1 MGNNSSEKL
10 LASYAS
16 DNSGESFDASLQI
29 HSRYQNRL
37 ILLAKK
43 RLLGV
48 LKSKIDP
55 DDIAQETFAAFFAMA
70 DQNEVRWKERG
81 DLWRLLAGIAINK
94 VKQQFER
101 YSTLKRDLKT
111 ETRLPEATSQ
121 VGDRDVV
128 ELAELVEHVLESEKP
143 LVTTVL
149 NLRLAGFS
157 FEEIAQRVGRSTRTI
172 RRLLESLK
180 AKLITDQELSLRL
193 SVDSTIKPSID
204 VVDYHDFH
212 LLRMIGQ
219 GSFAK
224 VYLAKQI
231 TSGQLFAVK
240 AIKKKWLKNE
250 DVRQSFYREAEIL
263 MSLSDPS
270 FVQTYGIG
278 KLPNGGYFLL
288 LEWIEGDSLA
298 TRVETAA
305 YETRLVWASEL
316 HQATERLHAKNLTH
330 GDICANNVM
339 IDNNDNIKL
348 LDFGLGQQTSGHMI
362 NARLDL
368 HQLET
373 LRNFILPEQAH

>member
-1 MGNNSSEKL
+1 MKNNSSEKL
-10 LASYAS
+10 LASYT
-16 DNSGESFDASLQI
+16 SGSSSESFDASLKI

-70 DQNEVRWKERG
+70 DQDEVKWQERG

-111 ETRLPEATSQ
+111 EARLPDATSQ
-121 VGDRDVV
+121 VGDRDVI
-128 ELAELVEHVLESEKP
+128 ELTELVEYVLESEKP

-157 FEEIAQRVGRSTRTI
+157 FEEIAERVGRSTRSI

-180 AKLITDQELSLRL
+180 AKLIADQELGLRL
-193 SVDSTIKPSID
+193 SVDPVIKPRID
-204 VVDYHDFH
+204 SVDYHDFH

-231 TSGQLFAVK
+231 ASGQLFAVK
-240 AIKKKWLKNE
+240 AIKKKWLNNE
-250 DVRQSFYREAEIL
+250 DARQSFYREAEIL

-270 FVQTYGIG
+270 FVKTYGIG
-278 KLPNGGYFLL
+278 KLPNGGCFLL
-288 LEWIEGDSLA
+288 LELIEGDSLA
-298 TRVETAA
+298 TRVETAS
-305 YETRLVWASEL
+305 YETRLAWASQL
-316 HQATERLHAKNLTH
+316 RKAVERLHAANLIH
-330 GDICANNVM
+330 GDICGNNVM
-339 IDNNDNIKL
+339 IDHDDSIRL
-348 LDFGLGQQTSGHMI
+348 LDFGLGQATSGRKI
-362 NARLDL
+362 NVQLDL
-368 HQLET
+368 QQLET
-373 LRNFILPEQAH
+373 LCNSMTDKAL